1 MAKFSGK
8 VGYIKTIET
17 EPGVWEE
24 NAIEKQYYG
33 DLVRNTS
40 RYINGDS
47 TNDNITISNSIS
59 IVADKYAFENYMHM
73 RYVVLMNSKWK
84 ITNVEVSY
92 PRITLTLGGLYNEN
106 ETS

>member
-24 NAIEKQYYG
+24 TAIEKQYYG
-33 DLVRNTS
+33 DLVKDTS
-40 RYINGDS
+40 RYTSGES

-59 IVADKYAFENYMHM
+59 IVADKFACENYQHM
-73 RYVVLMNSKWK
+73 RYVTFMNAKWK
-84 ITNVEVSY
+84 ISNVEIVY
-92 PRITLTLGGLYNEN
+92 PRITLTLGGLYHEN
-106 ETS
+106 